1 MKTKSL
7 IASLDLLFMFISGI
21 LLMEQVHLCW
31 EFFRIIQPLH
41 IFGSIVVLL
50 LFLLPFLYQHIS
62 GTLIHHTKSRSGI
75 FFGIVLIVVLFSG
88 VYLFLVGN
96 PGGDEIALFV
106 HTLHLYGSFLLIGVL
121 FWHIRG
127 LFGLK
132 ALSFTATVLVLFSPL
147 TLHSQEKMSNIELE
161 DGVTRYHV
169 KEWTNSTTCKEC
181 HPEIFKQWAN
191 SNHRHMADGNPYYMV
206 LENLAEMDRGVEFRQ
221 WCMGCHNPSAV
232 TTKQERTTH
241 MMQEN
246 NMPDPLFVKDSLN
259 LQKTYKERPYR
270 LEQGVS
276 CAGCHSITKATA
288 KGNSSFSLGLAK
300 RKRYLFEGESAK
312 AKVWITNH
320 LINANPQTHKRE
332 YMRPLY
338 KKSELCASCHDE
350 FLPHTGKEV
359 VTTFKQWSHSPYN
372 DPKDPK
378 KHKVCI
384 DCHMTY
390 MKNGEFT
397 PLQGHSTIGGKFKKD
412 IKVHYFAGGNHFLAG
427 LKSKENESQSLQ
439 LLKTSAKL
447 DAAIKKGRLL
457 IGVTNTGAG
466 HKLPTGAADFRQLWL
481 DITLKDASG
490 KTLISSGKLDKHG
503 NLQKGSVIFNKVFGD
518 KDGTPVGLFF
528 WRYEKLL
535 SDTRIPAGKRVENA
549 FDIPKDAR
557 YPLHLTLHLRYRI
570 YPQWVTDIVKAAY
583 PALTDP
589 PAVSI
594 AKLEKDFE

>member
-1 MKTKSL
+1 MRAKS
-7 IASLDLLFMFISGI
+7 ITATLDVAFMFLSGI
-21 LLMEQVHLCW
+21 LLLPQLDTPW

-41 IFGSIVVLL
+41 IFGSLVVLL
-50 LFLLPFLYQHIS
+50 LLLLPFLFAHIRS
-62 GTLIHHTKSRSGI
+62 SISHHTKSISGI
-75 FFGIVLIVVLFSG
+75 LFGTVLLVMLSSGLYLLFFGNRGETTGTLM
-88 VYLFLVGN
+88 
-96 PGGDEIALFV
+96 
-106 HTLHLYGSFLLIGVL
+106 HTIHLYSSFLLVGVL
-121 FWHIRG
+121 LWHIRG
-127 LFGLK
+127 AFAKRHLSALAAVLLFL
-132 ALSFTATVLVLFSPL
+132 AWPL
-147 TLHSQEKMSNIELE
+147 HAKEKLSNIELE
-161 DGVTRYHV
+161 KGVTRYHV

-206 LENLAEMDRGVEFRQ
+206 LENLAELDRGVKFRQ

-241 MMQEN
+241 FMDEN
-246 NMPDPLFVKDSLN
+246 IMPDPLFVKDSLN
-259 LQKTYKERPYR
+259 LQRTFKERPYR

-276 CAGCHSITKATA
+276 CAGCHSITKAA
-288 KGNSSFSLGLAK
+288 PKGNSSYALGLAG
-300 RKRYLFEGESAK
+300 RKRYLFEGESSRVK
-312 AKVWITNH
+312 RWITNR
-320 LINANPQTHKRE
+320 LINANPQTHKKE

-359 VTTFKQWSHSPYN
+359 VTTFKQWQHSPYN
-372 DPKDPK
+372 DPKHPE
-378 KHKVCI
+378 KHKECI

-390 MKNGEFT
+390 MQDGSFS
-397 PLQGHSTIGGKFKKD
+397 PLHGRSTKGGTFKKD

-439 LLKTSAKL
+439 LLRTSAKL
-447 DAAIKKGRLL
+447 DASIKNGKLL

-481 DITLKDASG
+481 DVTLTDARG
-490 KTLISSGKLDKHG
+490 RILLSSGKLDSHG
-503 NLQKGSVIFNKVFGD
+503 NLQKGSVIFNKVFAD
-518 KDGTPVGLFF
+518 KNGTPVGLFF

-549 FDIPKDAR
+549 FAIPKDAR

-589 PAVSI
+589 PAISI
-594 AKLEKDFE
+594 AKLERDFE

>member
-1 MKTKSL
+1 M
-7 IASLDLLFMFISGI
+7 
-21 LLMEQVHLCW
+21 
-31 EFFRIIQPLH
+31 PLH
-41 IFGSIVVLL
+41 S
-50 LFLLPFLYQHIS
+50 
-62 GTLIHHTKSRSGI
+62 K
-75 FFGIVLIVVLFSG
+75 
-88 VYLFLVGN
+88 
-96 PGGDEIALFV
+96 
-106 HTLHLYGSFLLIGVL
+106 
-121 FWHIRG
+121 
-127 LFGLK
+127 
-132 ALSFTATVLVLFSPL
+132 
-147 TLHSQEKMSNIELE
+147 EKMSNIELE
-161 DGVTRYHV
+161 NGVSRYHV

-206 LENLAEMDRGVEFRQ
+206 LENLAEMDMGVEFRQ

-241 MMQEN
+241 FMDDN
-246 NMPDPLFVKDSLN
+246 AMPDPLFVKDSLN
-259 LQKTYKERPYR
+259 LQKTYEERPYR
-270 LEQGVS
+270 LEQGIS

-288 KGNSSFSLGLAK
+288 KGNSSFELGLAK
-300 RKRYLFEGESAK
+300 RKRYLFEGESSK
-312 AKVWITNH
+312 TKIWITNR
-320 LINANPQTHKRE
+320 LINANPHTHKKE

-338 KKSELCASCHDE
+338 KKSTLCASCHDE

-359 VTTFKQWSHSPYN
+359 VTTFKQWQHSPYN
-372 DPKDPK
+372 NPKNPK
-378 KHKVCI
+378 KHKECI

-390 MKNGEFT
+390 MQDGEFI
-397 PLQGHSTIGGKFKKD
+397 PLAGRSTKGGALKKD

-439 LLKTSAKL
+439 LLRTSAKL
-447 DAAIKKGRLL
+447 DAAVKENKLL

-481 DITLKDASG
+481 DVTLKDANG
-490 KTLISSGKLDKHG
+490 KTLIKSGKLDAHG

-549 FDIPKDAR
+549 FAIPKDAK

-583 PALTDP
+583 PALIDP
-589 PAVSI
+589 PAISI

>member
-1 MKTKSL
+1 MRTKTITST
-7 IASLDLLFMFISGI
+7 LDVLFMFFTGI
-21 LLMEQVHLCW
+21 LLW
-31 EFFRIIQPLH
+31 EPLGTPWGVFRNIQPLH
-41 IFGSIVVLL
+41 IFGSLVVLL
-50 LFLLPFLYQHIS
+50 LLLLPFLYSHVRS
-62 GTLIHHTKSRSGI
+62 SVTHHTKSISGI
-75 FFGIVLIVVLFSG
+75 LFGIVLLVMLLSG
-88 VYLFLVGN
+88 LYLLYFGN
-96 PGGDEIALFV
+96 RGEATGAWM
-106 HTLHLYGSFLLIGVL
+106 HTIHLYGSFLLVGL
-121 FWHIRG
+121 LLWHIRR
-127 LFGLK
+127 LFLIWRIG
-132 ALSFTATVLVLFSPL
+132 AAATMILLFPWPL
-147 TLHSQEKMSNIELE
+147 HAAEKLSNIELE
-161 DGVTRYHV
+161 KGVKRYHV

-232 TTKQERTTH
+232 TTRQKRTTH
-241 MMQEN
+241 FMNEN
-246 NMPDPLFVKDSLN
+246 VMPDPLFVKDSLN
-259 LQKTYKERPYR
+259 LQRTYKERPYR

-276 CAGCHSITKATA
+276 CAGCHSITKATP
-288 KGNSSFSLGLAK
+288 KGNSSFALGLAK
-300 RKRYLFEGESAK
+300 RKRYLFEGKSSK
-312 AKVWITNH
+312 TKTWITDH
-320 LINANPQTHKRE
+320 LINANPQTHKKE

-359 VTTFKQWSHSPYN
+359 VTTFKQWRHSPYN
-372 DPKDPK
+372 DPKHPK
-378 KHKVCI
+378 KHKECI

-390 MKNGEFT
+390 MQDGKFT
-397 PLQGHSTIGGKFKKD
+397 PLHGRSTKGGKLKKD

-427 LKSKENESQSLQ
+427 LKSEENESQSLQ
-439 LLKTSAKL
+439 LLRTSAKL
-447 DAAIKKGRLL
+447 DATIKKGKLL

-481 DITLKDASG
+481 DITLTDAG
-490 KTLISSGKLDKHG
+490 GRILLSSGKLDSHG
-503 NLQKGSVIFNKVFGD
+503 NLEKNSIIFNKVFGD

-535 SDTRIPAGKRVENA
+535 SDTRIPAGERIENA
-549 FDIPKDAR
+549 FAIPKDAK

-583 PALTDP
+583 PALIDP